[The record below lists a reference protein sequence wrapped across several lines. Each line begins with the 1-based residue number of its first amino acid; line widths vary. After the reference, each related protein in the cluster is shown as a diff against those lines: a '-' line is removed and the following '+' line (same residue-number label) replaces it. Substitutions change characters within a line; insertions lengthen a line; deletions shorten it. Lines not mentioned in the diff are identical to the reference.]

1 MSSND
6 FAEQQKKIVQLKE
19 NFVDSQLI
27 ENGGQ
32 KSEKNGNV
40 KLYLVIA
47 TIIFVVLTL
56 SVAYLTFYPSG
67 KTVEVSVESS
77 KSTLFCYYL
86 NILKII
92 FHCVGTE
99 NLENYLSGEN
109 WDLFEPNEAIK
120 SIFDSNYE
128 NDLNEEW
135 QEMDTD
141 SKIYPDLISNDYPTD
156 SDDEMFND
164 YLKLLLKKL
173 NNKYNTENLF

>member
-6 FAEQQKKIVQLKE
+6 FAEQQKKIMQLKE

-47 TIIFVVLTL
+47 AIIFVVLTL

-77 KSTLFCYYL
+77 KSTLFC
-86 NILKII
+86 
-92 FHCVGTE
+92 
-99 NLENYLSGEN
+99 
-109 WDLFEPNEAIK
+109 
-120 SIFDSNYE
+120 
-128 NDLNEEW
+128 
-135 QEMDTD
+135 
-141 SKIYPDLISNDYPTD
+141 
-156 SDDEMFND
+156 
-164 YLKLLLKKL
+164 
-173 NNKYNTENLF
+173 